1 MDSLTD
7 QWNGEQSSENVQSRH
22 QLKLKKNDEW
32 NQKTEWH
39 KVVVTKGTRLHV
51 SGRLIYG
58 EHMYQKG
65 VKRQTTSIVCEDMI
79 FFVAKE
85 VTLVDDL

>member
-1 MDSLTD
+1 M
-7 QWNGEQSSENVQSRH
+7 
-22 QLKLKKNDEW
+22 
-32 NQKTEWH
+32 
-39 KVVVTKGTRLHV
+39 VTKGTRLHV

-85 VTLVDDL
+85 VSLVDDL